1 MPNEPPEPRPSGRSD
16 SLQALEADEAGAPPW
31 QGTERAICAIMELMH
46 EGAAMLD
53 GQGHVLHC
61 NTSLCEMLRCSA
73 HSLVGRSFE
82 SFVYPEDM
90 PKWQAAF
97 GSQGREAPLGFT
109 LDVLAAEDQP
119 VPVHV
124 AICRL
129 PEAPGPVAFLV
140 ASDLAWNRERMRR
153 FEQANAELE
162 AQLESLEIAATTDSM
177 TGAFTSG
184 ALTDVLR
191 TELAYGRRYGN
202 PASMLLID
210 IDHFKFLNDSYGHA
224 LGDSVLREL
233 CDRAREAIRGTD
245 YLIRY
250 GGDEFAVIL
259 PQTGAM
265 GARAVGQRIVD
276 AVRARPFDEGRH
288 EVPVT
293 ISMGIATAEP
303 GDVVSATDLLKR
315 ADSALY
321 KVKNAGRNGIASWR
335 ARRSGEQGR
344 PNA

>member
-1 MPNEPPEPRPSGRSD
+1 MPDDHPRNPGEPAHGVPDDALSVLDDLMRGLEGAEDDD
-16 SLQALEADEAGAPPW
+16 SAR
-31 QGTERAICAIMELMH
+31 RAICAVMELMH

-53 GQGHVLHC
+53 QEGRVLHC
-61 NTSLCEMLRCSA
+61 NSGLCEMLRRSA
-73 HSLVGRSFE
+73 SSLLGSSFE
-82 SFVYPEDM
+82 SFVHPADM
-90 PKWQAAF
+90 AKWQGAF
-97 GSQGREAPLGFT
+97 GEQAGVAPLGFT
-109 LDVLAAEDQP
+109 LDVLVGEDQP

-129 PEAPGPVAFLV
+129 PPGRVAFLV
-140 ASDLAWNRERMRR
+140 ASDLAWHQERMRQ

-184 ALTDVLR
+184 ALMDVLR

-202 PASMLLID
+202 AASMLLID
-210 IDHFKFLNDSYGHA
+210 VDHFKSLNDSYGHA
-224 LGDSVLREL
+224 FGDTVLREF

-250 GGDEFAVIL
+250 GGDEFAVVL
-259 PQTGAM
+259 PQTDAIGAW
-265 GARAVGQRIVD
+265 AVGQRIVKS
-276 AVRARPFDEGRH
+276 VRARPFGQEHR

-293 ISMGIATAEP
+293 ISMGVATAEP
-303 GDVVSATDLLKR
+303 NEVLSATDILKR

-321 KVKNAGRNGIASWR
+321 EVKNAGRDGIAVWR
-335 ARRSGEQGR
+335 ERRHKE
-344 PNA
+344 

>member
-1 MPNEPPEPRPSGRSD
+1 M
-16 SLQALEADEAGAPPW
+16 A
-31 QGTERAICAIMELMH
+31 
-46 EGAAMLD
+46 
-53 GQGHVLHC
+53 
-61 NTSLCEMLRCSA
+61 
-73 HSLVGRSFE
+73 
-82 SFVYPEDM
+82 
-90 PKWQAAF
+90 KWQAAF
-97 GSQGREAPLGFT
+97 GEQVSMAPLGFT
-109 LDVLAAEDQP
+109 LDVLVGESQP

-129 PEAPGPVAFLV
+129 PPGQVAFLV
-140 ASDLAWNRERMRR
+140 ASDLAWHQERMRQ

-184 ALTDVLR
+184 ALMDVLR

-202 PASMLLID
+202 PASMLLVD
-210 IDHFKFLNDSYGHA
+210 VDHFKSLNDSYGHA
-224 LGDSVLREL
+224 FGDSVLREF

-250 GGDEFAVIL
+250 GGDEFAVVL
-259 PQTGAM
+259 PQTDAV

-276 AVRARPFDEGRH
+276 AVRARPFGEERR

-293 ISMGIATAEP
+293 ISVGVATAGPHER
-303 GDVVSATDLLKR
+303 VSATDVLKR

-321 KVKNAGRNGIASWR
+321 QVKNAGRNGIASWK
-335 ARRSGEQGR
+335 GGGR
-344 PNA
+344 TS